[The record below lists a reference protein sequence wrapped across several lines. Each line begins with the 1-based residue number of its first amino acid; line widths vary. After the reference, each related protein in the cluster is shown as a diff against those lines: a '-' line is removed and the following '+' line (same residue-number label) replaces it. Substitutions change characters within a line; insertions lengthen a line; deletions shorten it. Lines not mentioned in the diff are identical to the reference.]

1 MRRSGSNDGDN
12 YYTVAMTETAY
23 ESCHMWNGS
32 AWAAHVPGWYL
43 KFKLWSV
50 EDTGTMAEAMLAS
63 AMQFVTLSAGFTS
76 GVNGYP
82 TMDQRSV
89 LADELDR
96 LVNVGTASG
105 ARVLVDVS
113 PDNVLRLKAQAAP
126 VSNECLVLYTASG
139 ERRLTDAAGSDWE
152 PGVLPTGLW
161 VRLADL
167 DSDLAAV
174 GGLSPAFIEEAEY
187 DAESGEWVLTFA
199 GERNLADLL
208 KVRQG

>member
-1 MRRSGSNDGDN
+1 
-12 YYTVAMTETAY
+12 
-23 ESCHMWNGS
+23 
-32 AWAAHVPGWYL
+32 
-43 KFKLWSV
+43 
-50 EDTGTMAEAMLAS
+50 MLTS
-63 AMQFVTLSAGFTS
+63 AMQFMTLSGGFTS

-96 LVNVGTASG
+96 LVNVGTVSG

-113 PDNVLRLKAQAAP
+113 PDKVLRLKAQAAP
-126 VSNECLVLYTASG
+126 VSNECLNLYTAGG

-152 PGVLPTGLW
+152 QGVLPAGLW

-187 DAESGEWVLTFA
+187 DAESGEWTLSFA